1 VKKKT
6 KELEEISL
14 RYARRNVGDR
24 YSILKPEV
32 WHSVQEVQREIL
44 LLLSK
49 RLGWN
54 NFNGRRLTEV
64 GCGTGGNL
72 LDFLRFGFS
81 PEALCGIELLPERVA
96 AARRVL
102 PITVQIHQDDA
113 TKVHIDKA
121 TQDVVFQS
129 VVFSSI
135 LDNRFQEELADRMW
149 SWVKPGGGILWYDF
163 IYNNPSNPDV
173 RGVPI
178 RRIRELFPEGKM
190 FVRRV
195 TLAPPLSRR
204 ICRVHPGLYKLFN
217 IIPLLRTH
225 VLCWIEK

>member
-1 VKKKT
+1 MSEPDAIV
-6 KELEEISL
+6 E
-14 RYARRNVGDR
+14 RYARRDVGDR
-24 YSILKPEV
+24 YSILRPEV
-32 WHSVQEVQREIL
+32 L
-44 LLLSK
+44 LAIHERQQIIRRIFANKLDKHDLSDVKLL
-49 RLGWN
+49 
-54 NFNGRRLTEV
+54 EV

-72 LDFLRFGFS
+72 LEFLRFGMQPQNLS
-81 PEALCGIELLPERVA
+81 GIELLPERVE
-96 AARRVL
+96 AARRIL
-102 PITVQIHQDDA
+102 PTTIQIHAGDA
-113 TKVHIDKA
+113 STITIPLA
-121 TQDVVFQS
+121 SQEVVFQS
-129 VVFSSI
+129 VVFSSL
-135 LDNRFQEELADRMW
+135 LDDAYQELLAKKMW
-149 SWVKPGGGILWYDF
+149 SWVKPDGGILWYDF
-163 IYNNPSNPDV
+163 IYNNPSNLDV

>member
-1 VKKKT
+1 MSEPDAIV
-6 KELEEISL
+6 E
-14 RYARRNVGDR
+14 RYARRDVGDR
-24 YSILKPEV
+24 YSILRPEV
-32 WHSVQEVQREIL
+32 L
-44 LLLSK
+44 LAIHERQQIMRRIFANKLDKHDLSDVKLL
-49 RLGWN
+49 
-54 NFNGRRLTEV
+54 EV

-72 LDFLRFGFS
+72 LEFLRFGMQPQNLS
-81 PEALCGIELLPERVA
+81 GIELLPERVE
-96 AARRVL
+96 AARRIL
-102 PITVQIHQDDA
+102 PTTIQIHAGDA
-113 TKVHIDKA
+113 STITIPLA
-121 TQDVVFQS
+121 SQEVVFQS
-129 VVFSSI
+129 VVFSSL
-135 LDNRFQEELADRMW
+135 LDDAYQELLAKKMW

-163 IYNNPSNPDV
+163 TYNNPSNPDV
-173 RGVPI
+173 RGVPA